1 MLQLNSF
8 ADSRSWTPK
17 ILTDI
22 VGRKKAQLED
32 RRDDNPLE
40 LLPEKPKRTPKKATE
55 SSDKNSTDT
64 GNERSS
70 ILSNA
75 VHFLID
81 DLKLLNYSDKNST
94 SDEQVK
100 SSSRNA
106 LDRAINDLFIDQNN
120 NEIIEEDR

>member
-1 MLQLNSF
+1 M
-8 ADSRSWTPK
+8 
-17 ILTDI
+17 
-22 VGRKKAQLED
+22 
-32 RRDDNPLE
+32 
-40 LLPEKPKRTPKKATE
+40 LPEKPKRAPKKATE

-75 VHFLID
+75 VNFLID
-81 DLKLLNYSDKNST
+81 DLKLLNYSDENST